1 VVLNSGRVVVEGSAA
16 QLVQGGLDLRQHLG
30 IY

>member
-1 VVLNSGRVVVEGSAA
+1 VLNSGRVVVEGGAA
-16 QLVQGGLDLRQHLG
+16 ELKQNGVDLRQHLG